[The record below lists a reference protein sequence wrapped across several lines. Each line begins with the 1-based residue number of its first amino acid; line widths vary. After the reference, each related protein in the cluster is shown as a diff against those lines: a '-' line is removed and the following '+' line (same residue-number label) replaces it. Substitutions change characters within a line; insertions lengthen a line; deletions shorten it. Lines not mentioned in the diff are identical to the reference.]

1 MEEKGFYILI
11 LELESGRT
19 IKVDLLPAKYFQPGF
34 YPYVRQ
40 AKRRLKRRIARHLR
54 GRKKIFWYIHY
65 FDSKATIRDVWTKA
79 DYLDKCTMVL
89 GILKL
94 IKKARIDHVKL
105 KFRASDLGCCSHH
118 IYLDKESNLEKLGE
132 KFSLEK
138 II

>member
-94 IKKARIDHVKL
+94 IKKARIVQE
-105 KFRASDLGCCSHH
+105 KFGASDCRCCGHL
-118 IYLDKESNLEKLGE
+118 IYLGTESNLEKLGE